1 MKQLMMM
8 LFIALAFVL
17 PCNAQFFADNFEYPA
32 GDTLSHYWITR
43 SPLGDIN
50 YMRITDSGLTFPYYA
65 GSGIGR
71 AVRLDTSG
79 PDGAAQF
86 FSYGGITTGT
96 LFFSFM
102 LNVFSA
108 SPSGNYFTGILPFTL
123 NPPYG
128 KVYVKDSSG
137 YLAFGVSK
145 SSEAPHYTRAEYL
158 KDVTYLVVLKYEF
171 QPGTNDD
178 LVSLFVFASPPPI
191 AEPVPNA
198 GPSGSGN
205 TDIPG
210 AFAFALFQCYG
221 GNYPGA
227 VFDGIYVDEY
237 WNNFVLPVE
246 LTNFTANTLN
256 ADVTLHWSTS
266 REHNNSGFNIERKLI
281 SENNWL
287 NVGNVKGS
295 GTLNEPKQYK
305 FTDYNLCPG
314 SYIYRLK
321 QIDFNGNFEYF
332 DLSEAVAI
340 GVPDEFSLEQN
351 YPNPFNPVTTI
362 AFGIPQAG
370 NVKLKVFD
378 MSGREIKT
386 LINEYKDAGYYV
398 AKFYGSSFAS
408 GTYICRL
415 EFENYISAKKMVLLK

>member
-1 MKQLMMM
+1 MIL
-8 LFIALAFVL
+8 LFIALASVL

-32 GDTLSHYWITR
+32 GDTLSHYWITLA
-43 SPLGDIN
+43 PLGDIN

-102 LNVFSA
+102 LNVSSA
-108 SPSGNYFTGILPFTL
+108 SPIGSYFAGILPFTL
-123 NPPYG
+123 STTPYG
-128 KVYVKDSSG
+128 KIFVKDSSG
-137 YLAFGVSK
+137 YLAYGVCK
-145 SSEAPHYTRAEYL
+145 RSETPDYTSAQYL
-158 KDVTYLVVLKYEF
+158 KNITYLIVLKYEF
-171 QPGTNDD
+171 QPGTNND
-178 LVSLFVFASPPPI
+178 LISLFVFDSPPPNL
-191 AEPVPNA
+191 EPAPDA
-198 GPSGSGN
+198 GPSGSGS

-246 LTNFTANTLN
+246 LAHFTANALN
-256 ADVTLHWSTS
+256 GDVTLHWSTS
-266 REHNNSGFNIERKLI
+266 RELNNSGFNIERMVTTEKH
-281 SENNWL
+281 WL

-305 FTDYNLCPG
+305 FIDYNLCPG

-321 QIDFNGNFEYF
+321 QIDFNGNFEF
-332 DLSEAVAI
+332 FELSEAVTI
-340 GVPDEFSLEQN
+340 GVPNNFFLEQN
-351 YPNPFNPVTTI
+351 YPNPFNPFTTI
-362 AFGIPQAG
+362 AYGIPQAG

-386 LINEYKDAGYYV
+386 LTNEFKDAG
-398 AKFYGSSFAS
+398 F
-408 GTYICRL
+408 
-415 EFENYISAKKMVLLK
+415 